1 MKINFGHK
9 IAIIY
14 TLFAV
19 GMASMLVMS
28 MQFDHDLVT
37 ENYYENELKYQGK
50 KDAFGN
56 MSQAP
61 FQVII
66 SKVGNEIDVH
76 FEGLSAEHGPM
87 GTLSLYKPDRADYD
101 EEHTLAL
108 DKDGRM
114 RITPRA
120 AHGRYKV
127 SLRFEVE
134 GVDYFVQKEIMH

>member
-28 MQFDHDLVT
+28 MQFDHELVT

-56 MSQAP
+56 MGEAP
-61 FQVII
+61 FQVLI
-66 SKVGNEIDVH
+66 SKAGNDIHVQ
-76 FEGLSAEHGPM
+76 FEGLSPGHPPVGN
-87 GTLSLYKPDRADYD
+87 LSLYKPDRAEYD
-101 EEHTLAL
+101 EEHTLSL
-108 DKDGRM
+108 DDEGRM
-114 RITPRA
+114 RVTPRA
-120 AHGRYKV
+120 AQGRYKV
-127 SLRFEVE
+127 SLRFEVD
-134 GVDYFVQKEIMH
+134 GVDYYVQKEIVH